1 MVGHVPLEHAIG
13 VQIPASQPNLCFRLE
28 LVLKL

>member
-13 VQIPASQPNLCFRLE
+13 VQIPASQPNLRFCLALGFRL
-28 LVLKL
+28 